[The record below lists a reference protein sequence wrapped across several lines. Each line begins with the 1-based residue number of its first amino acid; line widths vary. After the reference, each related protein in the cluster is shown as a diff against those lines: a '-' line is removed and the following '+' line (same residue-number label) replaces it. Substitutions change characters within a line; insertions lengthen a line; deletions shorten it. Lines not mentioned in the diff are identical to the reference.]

1 MALGAQEGDVLRL
14 VVGQGLVLTVT
25 GVVLGL
31 LGAFALTRVMK
42 SLLFQVS
49 ATDPLTFAG
58 IAVLFTA
65 VALVASYLPARRA
78 ARIDPMMALRVE

>member
-1 MALGAQEGDVLRL
+1 MALGAQKGDVLRL
-14 VVGQGLVLTVT
+14 VVGQGLGLTVM
-25 GVVLGL
+25 GVALGL

-49 ATDPLTFAG
+49 ATDPLTFLA

-78 ARIDPMMALRVE
+78 ARVDPMIALRVE